1 MISYLLAVAIVGTMM
16 IMCASYITGTNI
28 WNDKLFCIGIYIVVG
43 LLFYPVMQIKYKSN
57 DNEPENEQTNASAN
71 NESSNPKTESESNN
85 APTQQP
91 NNNAVA
97 QQSNNV
103 VVQPVSN
110 VIQQYNNVVAQ
121 PNNIIQSVDNQTNEI
136 NGFDPDEDDHET
148 IGNNSQ

>member
-57 DNEPENEQTNASAN
+57 DTESDNEPENEQTNASAN
-71 NESSNPKTESESNN
+71 NESSNPKTGSESNN

-97 QQSNNV
+97 Q
-103 VVQPVSN
+103 PVSN
-110 VIQQYNNVVAQ
+110 VIQQSNNVVAQ